1 MEETADIFHTFD
13 IVIDKKNNFTAVF
26 NRVFENTSGVC
37 PQRNTEAQVS
47 NRCAV
52 PHFEERRFAEPAI
65 TRESVAKYDEYL
77 KFLLTKVRYGGK
89 MEMYIFYNRYAH
101 A

>member
-1 MEETADIFHTFD
+1 MEETADIFYTFD

-52 PHFEERRFAEPAI
+52 PFRQLATAR
-65 TRESVAKYDEYL
+65 SN
-77 KFLLTKVRYGGK
+77 FLPTSRLRS
-89 MEMYIFYNRYAH
+89 
-101 A
+101 